1 MLISSRPISPRL
13 VSSEYVAESGFPR
26 FISTFC
32 ATHIIIYIFN
42 HNFIISDVIIVVLD
56 SNKSEITAAIE
67 KLNFKLNIQ
76 YVSVPDDG
84 DHGTADS
91 LQLIKEY
98 IITDVLVV
106 SCDFISDVDLNGMID
121 LYRKHDASAV
131 ALIFDNGPQE
141 FIQCPGPSSK
151 FKPEKDLI
159 GIDKETERLVF
170 FASASDFE
178 ETLKLPTALLKKHPV
193 LSIQSRLLDAHV
205 YIFKKWVLDV
215 LESKNF
221 STIKGE
227 LLPFIVKKQLSKPP
241 VATSDDDKN
250 QQKNKTADKTDIFQF
265 IEYGELEEKIRNAS
279 FYNDHSHGMKGC
291 YNGDMIRCYAHV
303 PENSEIAIRVNTLAS
318 YCLINSK
325 VRFYSKNFLY
335 KHNRYNTISV

>member
-1 MLISSRPISPRL
+1 M
-13 VSSEYVAESGFPR
+13 
-26 FISTFC
+26 
-32 ATHIIIYIFN
+32 N
-42 HNFIISDVIIVVLD
+42 ISDVIIIVLD
-56 SNKSEITAAIE
+56 SNKSEIAAAID
-67 KLNFKLNIQ
+67 KLNLKLNIQ
-76 YVSVPDDG
+76 YVPVPVDE

-91 LQLIKEY
+91 LRLIREH

-106 SCDFISDVDLNGMID
+106 SCDFITDVDLNGMID

-151 FKPEKDLI
+151 FKPERDLI

-178 ETLKLPTALLKKHPV
+178 ESVKLPNALLKKHPI

-205 YIFKKWVLDV
+205 YIFKKWVLDF
-215 LESKNF
+215 LEFKNF

-241 VATSDDDKN
+241 AKTNEDDKSR
-250 QQKNKTADKTDIFQF
+250 QKNKTLDKTDIFQF
-265 IEYGELEEKIRNAS
+265 IEHDELEEKIRNAS
-279 FYNDHSHGMKGC
+279 FFNDHSHGMKGC
-291 YNGDMIRCYAHV
+291 YHGDIIRCYAHI
-303 PENSEIAIRVNTLAS
+303 PESSDVAIRVNTLAS

-325 VRFYSKNFLY
+325 VRLDFHVY
-335 KHNRYNTISV
+335 KYKMYVSVPYLFMYFFRY